1 MKQLLRAILSELDE
15 RRPAMLATI
24 IGRSG
29 SAPRGAGTAMAV
41 LQNGDMIGTVGG
53 GMVEYRAKLDAL
65 ALMQKH
71 ACDVRE
77 YEIRADE
84 KGVRSGSVR
93 ILFRSFDGET
103 GRALVRQILGCI
115 ESGEEAFLVCQLAG
129 AKDGSFVTGGGEV
142 CAKTG
147 LYRAPGAPV
156 IAGEEENYFIEPLL
170 DEPRVLLFG
179 GGHVAQV
186 MARQLDLIGCRVW
199 MIEDREEFARAELFP
214 TAERVL
220 QSEYPESEARLKV
233 TGRDHAI
240 VMSRGHEQDF
250 QILRWVLRSAAD
262 YIGCIGSKKKI
273 ALTKDW
279 LLADGLTREQIA
291 RLHAPIG
298 LAIGAETPAE
308 IAVSVAA
315 ELIAYRAG
323 RSTPHG
329 G

>member
-41 LQNGDMIGTVGG
+41 LQNGEMTGTVGG
-53 GMVEYRAKLDAL
+53 GTVEYRAKLDAL

-103 GRALVRQILGCI
+103 GRALVRQILDCI

-147 LYRAPGAPV
+147 LYGLPARGLCRRRGKLFHRAAFGRTARAAICGACSAGYGAPTR
-156 IAGEEENYFIEPLL
+156 PDRLPCL
-170 DEPRVLLFG
+170 D
-179 GGHVAQV
+179 
-186 MARQLDLIGCRVW
+186 D
-199 MIEDREEFARAELFP
+199 
-214 TAERVL
+214 
-220 QSEYPESEARLKV
+220 
-233 TGRDHAI
+233 
-240 VMSRGHEQDF
+240 
-250 QILRWVLRSAAD
+250 
-262 YIGCIGSKKKI
+262 
-273 ALTKDW
+273 
-279 LLADGLTREQIA
+279 
-291 RLHAPIG
+291 
-298 LAIGAETPAE
+298 
-308 IAVSVAA
+308 
-315 ELIAYRAG
+315 
-323 RSTPHG
+323 
-329 G
+329 